1 MKILIS
7 GASKGLGRTLA
18 QHFGSKKN
26 DLILIAR
33 SMNQL
38 ADLKQELEA
47 EFPVDVQIISAD
59 LAQKAERENCINQID
74 LNSIDVL
81 INNVGLYAED
91 NPSTLNHEQL
101 DELLELNL
109 KSALVLTQAIIPSF
123 KKRKQGQII
132 TVNSVMGKTASAQAA
147 NYSIS
152 KHALKAWAD
161 GLREELRPF
170 QIKVCNLYP
179 GAINTNS
186 WDGIDVNRNQMIQKE
201 DLANLIESIIK
212 MGPSTLVEEVV
223 LSPLNFKIS

>member
-18 QHFGSKKN
+18 QHFGSQEN

-38 ADLKQELEA
+38 ADLKQELE
-47 EFPVDVQIISAD
+47 FPIDVQIISAD
-59 LAQKAERENCINQID
+59 LSQKAEREKCLNQID
-74 LNSIDVL
+74 IDSIDVL

-91 NPSTLNHEQL
+91 NPSTLNLEQL

-109 KSALVLTQAIIPSF
+109 KSAIELTQAVIPSF

-132 TVNSVMGKTASAQAA
+132 TINSVMGKTASAQAA

-152 KHALKAWAD
+152 KYALKAWTD
-161 GLREELRPF
+161 GLREELRPY

-179 GAINTNS
+179 GAINTSS
-186 WDGIDVNRNQMIQKE
+186 WDGIDVNRSQMIQKE
-201 DLANLIESIIK
+201 DLANLIESILK

-223 LSPLNFKIS
+223 LSPLNFETN